1 MTTVWDPFKPFSTE
15 LYVIRRLNSRL
26 YWAGGGDRLEQAQAD
41 AAFARL
47 HAPAEHVALAP
58 SRHDVPLLD
67 PCTGQ
72 LSAGAEADL
81 GIKGRQKFIHLPHV
95 ASALWI
101 PPGSRER
108 PETAPSSI
116 CIDLSEDK
124 AWNSRRIPDAV
135 LRTRF
140 SGSDSPVKV
149 QPLSL
154 RTSSTAALHSSSLPD
169 KHTEPQDGFCPDLR
183 LWMDNATAVQRYR
196 YTSATQRSY
205 KEVGWDTKLPR
216 RLKAPET
223 TPEKLAD
230 PVSERPS
237 SRRYNSQ
244 PQLWQC
250 IGAEWSRQQLRSRI
264 DAKKPI
270 LFCSGCPRSGQIPL
284 YTGTIGSENMDNI
297 DNPGED
303 FHPLTLKR
311 NVMPPYT
318 PTSHRPTIPGYTG
331 KAVYL
336 TSAASSPECI
346 SRVFGESGR
355 VVAGHVTPLSRMV
368 TTTHPSNPFVR
379 PAVRFSPTD
388 TRGDIRQSR

>member
-140 SGSDSPVKV
+140 NSPVKV

-154 RTSSTAALHSSSLPD
+154 RTSSTAAL
-169 KHTEPQDGFCPDLR
+169 DL
-183 LWMDNATAVQRYR
+183 VQVLNG
-196 YTSATQRSY
+196 QNFICRSY

-244 PQLWQC
+244 PQLWQVSH
-250 IGAEWSRQQLRSRI
+250 GEQTL
-264 DAKKPI
+264 P
-270 LFCSGCPRSGQIPL
+270 SGCPRSGQIPL
-284 YTGTIGSENMDNI
+284 YTAGLDLPDLYVCVFPCLCSGTIGSENMDNI

-318 PTSHRPTIPGYTG
+318 PTS
-331 KAVYL
+331 
-336 TSAASSPECI
+336 
-346 SRVFGESGR
+346 
-355 VVAGHVTPLSRMV
+355 
-368 TTTHPSNPFVR
+368 
-379 PAVRFSPTD
+379 
-388 TRGDIRQSR
+388 Q